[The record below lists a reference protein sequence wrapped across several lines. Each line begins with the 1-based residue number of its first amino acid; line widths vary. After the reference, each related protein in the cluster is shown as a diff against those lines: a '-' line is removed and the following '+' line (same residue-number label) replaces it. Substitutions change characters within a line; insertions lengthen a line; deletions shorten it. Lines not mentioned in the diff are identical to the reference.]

1 MARLKFGNRVARHT
15 VNPRGSSAR
24 DAETPVIADVACES
38 LPLLFFGS
46 ASDDYRPMIWMPVA
60 TRIAMLKATMNK
72 KNFPTAVP
80 PASHNAEGA
89 KWFVGT
95 GD

>member
-15 VNPRGSSAR
+15 VNPRAQVRETLKSPSSQ
-24 DAETPVIADVACES
+24 TWPVKVS
-38 LPLLFFGS
+38 FGS